1 MVASIR
7 SVLSDDLLER
17 CAQRAAGYDRE
28 NRFFFEDFD
37 ELREDKYLLAAVPR
51 EFGGLGLT
59 LAEICQEQRR
69 LARRS
74 APTALATNMHIG
86 ATGIAADL
94 WRKGDNSQVWMLEE
108 AAKGA
113 VFAYGYSESGN
124 DLEVLYAAGRAERVD
139 GGYRFFGHKH
149 FGSLTPVWNWLK
161 IYGLDTANPD
171 DPKIVH
177 GVMARDAADY
187 RIVETWDTLGMRATA
202 SHDTILEGA
211 FVPDQR
217 IIRKTTPGFAGADEF
232 ILTIFGRFE
241 PMFANIYIGL
251 AERARDLAI
260 ERIKK
265 KTSVAQMT
273 RSMAYHPGVQHTIA
287 EIVIELEGM
296 IAHADRIADDWTNG
310 VDHGDMWP
318 AKLVAAKYHCVEG
331 AFRAVDR
338 AMDVS
343 GGRGM
348 FKGDELERIYRD
360 ARCGRFHPANAMT
373 VHEVVGKSA
382 LGVLGEV
389 GPRWG

>member
-1 MVASIR
+1 MPSHSI
-7 SVLSDDLLER
+7 LSEDLLER
-17 CAQRAAGYDRE
+17 CAQRAAAYDRE
-28 NRFFFEDFD
+28 NRFFLEDFE
-37 ELREDKYLLAAVPR
+37 ELREAKYLLAAVPK

-74 APTALATNMHIG
+74 APTALGLNMHLG

-94 WRKGDNSQVWMLEE
+94 WRNGDSSQVWMLDE
-108 AAKGA
+108 AARGA

-124 DLEVLYAAGRAERVD
+124 DLEVIYAAGKVERAE

-161 IYGLDTANPD
+161 IYGLDTANSD

-177 GVMARDAADY
+177 GVMGRDAAGY

-202 SHDTILEGA
+202 SHDTVIEGA
-211 FVPDQR
+211 FVPDQHV
-217 IIRKTTPGFAGADEF
+217 IRVTKPGFAGTDEF

-241 PMFANIYIGL
+241 PMFANVYIGI

-260 ERIKK
+260 ERIRK
-265 KTSVAQMT
+265 KTSIADMT
-273 RSMAYHPGVQHTIA
+273 RSMAYHPGVQHKIA

-310 VDHGDMWP
+310 VDHGGMWP
-318 AKLVAAKYHCVEG
+318 TKLVAAKYHCVEG
-331 AFRAVDR
+331 AFRAVDL

-348 FKGDELERIYRD
+348 FRGDELERLYRD

-382 LGVLGEV
+382 LGVLGEA

>member
-1 MVASIR
+1 MDASVR

-37 ELREDKYLLAAVPR
+37 ELREAKYLLAAVPT

-59 LAEICQEQRR
+59 LSEICREQRR

-74 APTALATNMHIG
+74 APTALATNMHLG
-86 ATGIAADL
+86 ATGVAADL
-94 WRKGDNSQVWMLEE
+94 WRKGDRSQVWILEE
-108 AAKGA
+108 AARGG

-139 GGYRFFGHKH
+139 GGYHFFGHKH
-149 FGSLTPVWNWLK
+149 FGSLTRVWKWLN
-161 IYGLDTANPD
+161 IYGLDTADPD
-171 DPKIVH
+171 GPKIVH
-177 GVMARDAADY
+177 GVLARDAAGY

-202 SHDTILEGA
+202 SHDTVIDGA
-211 FVPDQR
+211 FVPDKH
-217 IIRKTTPGFAGADEF
+217 IIRMTKPGFAGANDY

-241 PMFANIYIGL
+241 PMFANIYIGI

-260 ERIKK
+260 ERIKTK
-265 KTSVAQMT
+265 RSVAHMT
-273 RSMAYHPGVQHTIA
+273 RSMAYHPGVQQSIA
-287 EIVIELEGM
+287 EIVIEVEG
-296 IAHADRIADDWTNG
+296 ITAHADRIAEDWTNG

-348 FKGDELERIYRD
+348 FKGDELERLYRD

-382 LGVLGEV
+382 LGVLGEA